1 MRLPRVL
8 VVATSVAALL
18 AQPSAAQDGRPFHDA
33 WFWGVK
39 GGISVY
45 STNYGSG
52 SAPSPAP
59 PGADYGTDNGV
70 APMVG
75 LDWMITRTRGGL
87 YVSFDQA
94 FFKQEGSFKET
105 SATGLVDRVVSLN
118 NLQRIQIA
126 MVGFPLQSPTLH
138 PYIGIGAGMYRVGS
152 VGYLTPFSGSSQ
164 ASVAAD
170 SVAAK
175 KVSFSPFVLAGAQKR
190 LPMFSVFAQG
200 TASWLQRS
208 FFLHYE
214 PPKRSLALS
223 LEAGIRYNIGS
234 SIDRER

>member
-1 MRLPRVL
+1 MRLLRVL
-8 VVATSVAALL
+8 VVATSCTALL
-18 AQPSAAQDGRPFHDA
+18 AQPSAAQEGRPFQDA

-45 STNYGSG
+45 SSN
-52 SAPSPAP
+52 
-59 PGADYGTDNGV
+59 YGTDNAA

-87 YVSFDQA
+87 YVSADQA
-94 FFKQEGSFKET
+94 FLSTEGSFKET
-105 SATGLVDRVVSLN
+105 SATGLVDRVVALKD
-118 NLQRIQIA
+118 LQRIQIA
-126 MVGFPLQSPTLH
+126 MVGFPLQTPTLH
-138 PYIGIGAGMYRVGS
+138 PYVGIGAGMYRVGS
-152 VGYLTPFSGSSQ
+152 VSYLTPFAGSGQ
-164 ASVAAD
+164 ASVAND
-170 SVAAK
+170 SVSAK

-190 LPMFSVFAQG
+190 LPQFSVFAQG

-214 PPKRSLALS
+214 PPKRKLALS

-234 SIDRER
+234 SIDRGR

>member
-39 GGISVY
+39 GGVQVY
-45 STNYGSG
+45 SSN
-52 SAPSPAP
+52 
-59 PGADYGTDNGV
+59 YGTDNAA
-70 APMVG
+70 APLVG

-87 YVSFDQA
+87 YVSADQS
-94 FFKQEGSFKET
+94 FLTTQGSFKET
-105 SATGLVDRVVSLN
+105 SSIGLVDRVVELRD
-118 NLQRIQIA
+118 LQRIQIG
-126 MVGFPLQSPTLH
+126 MVGFPLQTPTLH
-138 PYIGIGAGMYRVGS
+138 PYVGIGAGMYRVGS
-152 VGYLTPFSGSSQ
+152 VRYLTAFAGNSQ

-175 KVSFSPFVLAGAQKR
+175 KVTFSPFVLAGAQKR

-214 PPKRSLALS
+214 PPKRKLALS